1 MSGQPPKHALPC
13 RAPGLLAGYGSAD
26 DDDLGAHEASDAE
39 LDAQVAQFAV
49 ALSREGLLPPEE
61 VPAALL
67 ARVPTAVEKPD
78 GALDEEVA
86 RATALAERAAE
97 AAGDQLETLPLVRR
111 GVCLW
116 DRACVRAHCTVPCEQ
131 RCGSNGSHSPFQ
143 QACRVAVEAQ
153 TLSALL
159 SIFATRGPGLDWAFA
174 RLVLVQA
181 LQESAAQLETAL
193 QRADKQVCAESP
205 AVSLPNEA
213 AESAAGRRTPEPTAD
228 AVSAAPQPPL
238 PPEPSPPLPDE
249 PSSEPMDVHLEGR
262 PAPNAQQGEAPAR
275 VPTCE
280 QIQKHASRWST
291 RYESVQPHT
300 HTILFT

>member
-1 MSGQPPKHALPC
+1 M
-13 RAPGLLAGYGSAD
+13 
-26 DDDLGAHEASDAE
+26 
-39 LDAQVAQFAV
+39 

-67 ARVPTAVEKPD
+67 ARVPAAVEKPEE
-78 GALDEEVA
+78 ALDEEVA
-86 RATALAERAAE
+86 RATALAERAVE
-97 AAGDQLETLPLVRR
+97 AAGDRLGTLPLVRR
-111 GVCLW
+111 GVCW
-116 DRACVRAHCTVPCEQ
+116 CDCECVRTLCAVPCEQ
-131 RCGSNGSHSPFQ
+131 RYGANGSHSPFQ

-193 QRADKQVCAESP
+193 QRADKRVSGESP
-205 AVSLPNEA
+205 AVSLPHEA
-213 AESAAGRRTPEPTAD
+213 AEPAPGCHTPEPTAD

-249 PSSEPMDVHLEGR
+249 PSSEPIDMSLEDE
-262 PAPNAQQGEAPAR
+262 PTPHIQQGEFPA
-275 VPTCE
+275 
-280 QIQKHASRWST
+280 
-291 RYESVQPHT
+291 
-300 HTILFT
+300 